1 MTIPV
6 DPTAAEG
13 ERTEWSKLD
22 RQTKR
27 ERLLTV
33 ATEVFAQRGLDAPMS
48 EVAEAAGAGVASIYR
63 AFPSKRDL
71 LVAIVVRRMGQL
83 EAIWDE
89 AYRRPGDRWT
99 ALTDLL
105 RRLVEAQRTDSTMLE
120 ARMAV
125 ADDPEAAAAVAR
137 MARAQERLLAAARQE
152 GRLRPDATTLD
163 MRLLF
168 AATRAARNV
177 EPEQWPRM
185 LELMLAALDTRSR

>member
-1 MTIPV
+1 MSIPV
-6 DPTAAEG
+6 QPTPAEG

-22 RQTKR
+22 RQAKR

-33 ATEVFAQRGLDAPMS
+33 ATEVFARRGLEAPMS
-48 EVAEAAGAGVASIYR
+48 EVAEAAGAGVASVYR
-63 AFPSKRDL
+63 AFASKREL
-71 LVAIVVRRMGQL
+71 LVAIVIRRMGQL
-83 EAIWDE
+83 EAAWDD

-105 RRLVEAQRTDSTMLE
+105 RALVEAQRTDSTMLE

-125 ADDPEAAAAVAR
+125 AEDPDVAAAVAR
-137 MARAQERLLAAARQE
+137 MTTAQERLLAAARQE
-152 GRLRPDATTLD
+152 GRLRSDATTLD

-185 LELMLAALDTRSR
+185 LELMLDALEARRR